1 MDNQGKVKCLCQE
14 GAPVNKLCPLH
25 GDAAASTPPAFTPF
39 GDRLL
44 VKQDAGE
51 AEQKGGLIHIPDSQR
66 EPPLEGVVVAAG
78 RGRYEYGQLAPT
90 EAQAGD
96 RILFARYAG
105 TEIWVDGEVYL
116 LIRDEE
122 VLGRRAPA
130 GDPRQQK
137 LPWARC

>member
-66 EPPLEGVVVAAG
+66 EPPLEGLVLKVG
-78 RGRYEYGQLAPT
+78 RGRYEYGQLIPT
-90 EAQAGD
+90 EARPGD
-96 RILFARYAG
+96 HVLFAKYAG
-105 TEIWVDGEVYL
+105 TPLWIDGEEYL
-116 LIRDEE
+116 LLRDEE
-122 VLGRRAPA
+122 ILGIRVRADA
-130 GDPRQQK
+130 ATLQKQK
-137 LPWARC
+137 LE